1 LNTISLHK
9 NTDHGKSFRK
19 EVPPPPEF
27 TLIDSPALLQSFC
40 TATQNAEWMGFDT
53 EFIGEKRYEVL
64 LCLIQVSTTEGY
76 FLIDPLTVGDL
87 KPFLQLL
94 ENEHIL
100 KITHAGEND
109 YRLLNANFGTI
120 PKNIF
125 DIQVAAGFIGHG
137 YPASY
142 GKLVEKEVGAI
153 LDKGYAA
160 TDWEARPLK
169 RRQLEYALSDVV
181 YLESLYLKM
190 KAKLLRNKRL
200 DWAVSEMSR
209 WETTA
214 YYDRDPHREAL
225 GNTMI
230 QSLRQPKQLF
240 LIRLYEWR
248 RNEAQRLNYS
258 KDMILPSKFIAQIV
272 RSIDSGKQALLD
284 SRIIPDKLVHEHWD
298 ALQRLSQKKVTDEE
312 LEILARIP
320 PLSKEDPRREI
331 SMELLH
337 GLVKYKCLESGIAPS
352 LVLNKSDLTYAKE
365 GEEIFGDSENDW
377 RREFL
382 GEGIMR
388 WLNERKELAVE
399 MHSDKVVLKMS

>member
-1 LNTISLHK
+1 LNTISLSK
-9 NTDHGKSFRK
+9 NTEHGKTYRK
-19 EVPPPPEF
+19 EPPPPLDF
-27 TLIDSPALLQSFC
+27 TLIDTPSTLHAFC
-40 TATQNAEWMGFDT
+40 EAHKTADWIGFDT
-53 EFIGEKRYEVL
+53 EFIGEKRYDVL
-64 LCLIQVSTTEGY
+64 LCLIQVATTEGY
-76 FLIDPLTVGDL
+76 FLIDPFTGNLA
-87 KPFLQLL
+87 PFLALI
-94 ENEHIL
+94 ENPNIL

-109 YRLLNANFGTI
+109 YRLLNARFGTI

-142 GKLVEKEVGAI
+142 AKLVEKEVGAI

-160 TDWEARPLK
+160 TDWETRPLK
-169 RRQLEYALSDVV
+169 RRQLEYALADVV
-181 YLESLYLKM
+181 HLDFLYKKM
-190 KAKLLRNKRL
+190 TAKLLKTNRL
-200 DWAVSEMSR
+200 SWAKAEMAR
-209 WETTA
+209 WVTPQ
-214 YYDRDPHREAL
+214 YYERDPHREAL
-225 GNTMI
+225 SNTMM
-230 QSLRQPKQLF
+230 QSLRQHKQIF

-248 RNEAQRLNYS
+248 RSEAQRLNHS
-258 KDMILPSKFIAQIV
+258 KDMVLPSKFIAQIV

-298 ALQRLSQKKVTDEE
+298 AFQRLAQKKPSDEE
-312 LEILARIP
+312 MEVLSRLP
-320 PLSKEDPRREI
+320 PVSKEDPRRDI

-365 GEEIFGDSENDW
+365 GEEIFGNDENDW

-382 GEGIMR
+382 GEGIMH

-399 MHSDKVVLKMS
+399 MHTDRVILKMS